1 MFGAPLS
8 ARVGL
13 RRGAFPCFEDRRTSE
28 NVVAPTGRIMNS
40 CIASLLPAWLPPL
53 MMLNAGTGMHIRS
66 VGLPASC
73 AICLYSGVFFAPAPA
88 LHTAI
93 ETARIAL
100 APSLD
105 FDQPHSFL
113 LPSSSCTIFSSIAFW
128 SVGLKPM
135 SCGAMISFTFLT
147 ADVTPASTRAS
158 ITSCRASA
166 RWVGVVATAAHPS
179 PCSRSSRRR
188 GAPELPG
195 NEPRGQLA
203 GWDARAAR

>member
-53 MMLNAGTGMHIRS
+53 MMLNAGTGMHIWS

-105 FDQPHSFL
+105 LTSPHS
-113 LPSSSCTIFSSIAFW
+113 
-128 SVGLKPM
+128 
-135 SCGAMISFTFLT
+135 
-147 ADVTPASTRAS
+147 
-158 ITSCRASA
+158 
-166 RWVGVVATAAHPS
+166 
-179 PCSRSSRRR
+179 CSRRLRTSSRRSPSGR
-188 GAPELPG
+188 LGPDELRGDDLIHVPHRGRHACEHTRLDYLMSGVGTLGRRGRDGGAPFPM
-195 NEPRGQLA
+195 
-203 GWDARAAR
+203 

>member
-1 MFGAPLS
+1 
-8 ARVGL
+8 
-13 RRGAFPCFEDRRTSE
+13 
-28 NVVAPTGRIMNS
+28 MNS

-53 MMLNAGTGMHIRS
+53 MMLNAGTGMHIWS

-113 LPSSSCTIFSSIAFW
+113 LPSSSCTIFSSIAFC
-128 SVGLKPM
+128 SD
-135 SCGAMISFTFLT
+135 GAMPTSAGPMMVLTFST
-147 ADVTPASTRAS
+147 ALETPLPMYLAL
-158 ITSCRASA
+158 
-166 RWVGVVATAAHPS
+166 S
-179 PCSRSSRRR
+179 PSRSSS
-188 GAPELPG
+188 AS
-195 NEPRGQLA
+195 
-203 GWDARAAR
+203 